1 MTESRLRIRALL
13 DRIGG
18 HPARVLGLDLDAP
31 GDRERWFVAACLL
44 AGRAGE
50 ERALAAFRAL
60 ERERRAGLDRLGA
73 DDPERLGAAL
83 EAAGYPQPEAAAGRL
98 VRAARGLAEAYGGSL
113 EVLASEADDLD
124 DLGSRLASLASG
136 VGAATALRFLRPLRD
151 RWPAAREV
159 PLAPAARA
167 AALHLGLLGA
177 GEDVEGEPTALR
189 AALRDGGDPVAFADL
204 EGALERLGARA
215 CLRNRPARCPLGDA
229 CPARADGAA

>member
-1 MTESRLRIRALL
+1 MTDSRPRTRALL

-18 HPARVLGLDLDAP
+18 HPAHTLGLDLDVP
-31 GDRERWFVAACLL
+31 RDRERWFVAACLL

-60 ERERRAGLDRLGA
+60 ERASCADLDRLGA
-73 DDPERLGAAL
+73 DDPEPIRAAL
-83 EAAGYPQPEAAAGRL
+83 EDAGYPQPEAAAGRL
-98 VRAARGLAEAYGGSL
+98 ARAARGLAETHGGSL
-113 EVLASEADDLD
+113 EALASEAEDLE
-124 DLGSRLASLASG
+124 DLGSRLTGLASG

-167 AALHLGLLGA
+167 AAVHLGLLGA
-177 GEDVEGEPTALR
+177 GEDSEGEPAALR
-189 AALRDGGDPVAFADL
+189 AALRESGDPVAFVDL
-204 EGALERLGARA
+204 EAALERLGGRA

-229 CPARADGAA
+229 CPAR